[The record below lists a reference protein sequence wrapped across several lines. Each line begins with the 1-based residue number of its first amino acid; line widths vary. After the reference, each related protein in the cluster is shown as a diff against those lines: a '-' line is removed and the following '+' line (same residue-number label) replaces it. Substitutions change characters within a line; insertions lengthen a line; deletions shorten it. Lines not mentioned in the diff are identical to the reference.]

1 MKGVMKCLVAI
12 VTLFLVSINASAQ
25 TREDQIRLRAA
36 QRVGQMCDYISLM
49 ANPKEDLDARR
60 YYKTA
65 ALNLFIERGEQYEE
79 DGRYKKGVLMEV
91 TSVNRKPAYPKLIK
105 TYFEGL
111 MQLKYDVV
119 QISTTEIAEMEV
131 SKLRQIG
138 DNKYVCTCYFEQ
150 AFCGY
155 RDGKPIYKDI
165 TRKRVKCYVMVE
177 QTEDGEEL
185 IILLGDVTALDTR
198 KL

>member
-1 MKGVMKCLVAI
+1 MNYNKKYLVVI
-12 VTLFLVSINASAQ
+12 VTLFIVSVNVSAQ
-25 TREDQIRLRAA
+25 TRENQIRLRAA

-49 ANPKEDLDARR
+49 ANPKEELDARQ
-60 YYKTA
+60 YYKA
-65 ALNLFIERGEQYEE
+65 AAMNLFIERGEPYEE

-91 TSVNRKPAYPKLIK
+91 TSVNRKNAYPKLIK
-105 TYFEGL
+105 SYFDGL
-111 MQLKYDVV
+111 MRLKYDVV

-131 SKLRQIG
+131 SKLRQTG

-155 RDGKPIYKDI
+155 RDGRPIYKDI

-198 KL
+198 RI